1 MPKRITPEEIMRFID
16 GELPPDEHAR
26 IEEALTTDTELAR
39 EVAIFRGM
47 KGDFQELSFHP
58 GTFHRSVWDTVN
70 VTLTR
75 PVGWTLLI
83 GGIAIW
89 TGYGAYLFAYSTVDP
104 FEKLATGGVVIGI
117 LILLASIIW
126 ERYREWLTDPY
137 RDVYR

>member
-1 MPKRITPEEIMRFID
+1 MPQSISPEDLMRFID
-16 GELPPDEHAR
+16 GELPPSEHAR
-26 IEEALTTDTELAR
+26 VEAALASDTELNR
-39 EVAIFRGM
+39 EVAIYRGM
-47 KGDFQELSFHP
+47 KGDFQELSFDP
-58 GTFHRSVWDTVN
+58 GTVSRSVWDTVN

-75 PVGWTLLI
+75 PVGWFLVI
-83 GGIAIW
+83 VGVAIW
-89 TGYGAYLFAYSTVDP
+89 TGYGAYLFTFSTIDP